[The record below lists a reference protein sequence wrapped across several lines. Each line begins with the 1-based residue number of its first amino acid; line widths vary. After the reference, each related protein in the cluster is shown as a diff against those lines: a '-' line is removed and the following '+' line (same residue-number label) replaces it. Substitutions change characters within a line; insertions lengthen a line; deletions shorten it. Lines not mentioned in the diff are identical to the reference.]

1 MGYSRGV
8 LATAF
13 VVIIGTSA
21 TRAAAQSTG
30 DSASAEALFEAG
42 KQLLDEGKVADACPK
57 FEESLKLDDAIGTRF
72 QLARCYEALGRTA
85 SAWTLYLDVAA
96 KAKASG
102 QADREGFAR
111 GEAARLKPGLSKL
124 TIVVPPDARAT
135 GLEVTR
141 NGVPVGAGQWDL
153 PLPVDPGEIQI
164 TARAPGKKEWSG
176 SVTVGSKGASE
187 TFKLQPLEDAPA
199 DQASVSLA
207 TSNAAAPKGLST
219 LQWVG
224 IGTGAL
230 GVVGVG
236 LGGFFAMDAKDKHEQ
251 SGCVEG
257 ACRDQNALSL
267 NSEARAAGNLATVA
281 FVAGGVLVAT
291 GVTLFLV
298 GPKRGA
304 ADEGSKPSAQLS
316 PLLYP
321 GVAGA
326 QLGGAF

>member
-8 LATAF
+8 LAAAF

-21 TRAAAQSTG
+21 TRAAAQ

-124 TIVVPPDARAT
+124 TIVVPPEARAT
-135 GLEVTR
+135 GLEITR

-164 TARAPGKKEWSG
+164 TAKGPGKKEWRG

-187 TFKLQPLEDAPA
+187 TFELQPLEDAPA
-199 DQASVSLA
+199 EPGGAAS
-207 TSNAAAPKGLST
+207 TSAAPAPQGLST

-230 GVVGVG
+230 GVVGLG
-236 LGGFFAMDAKDKHEQ
+236 LGGVFAMNAQDKHEQ
-251 SGCVEG
+251 SGCVDG

-267 NSEARAAGNLATVA
+267 NSDARAAGNLATVA
-281 FVAGGVLVAT
+281 LVAGGVLVAT

-304 ADEGSKPSAQLS
+304 ADEGSKASARLA
-316 PLLYP
+316 PLVYP

-326 QLGGAF
+326 QLGGTF